1 MKDERDREVVET
13 IESVIQQLDVSDLH
27 KRISTSEIQTRYAL
41 IDPVLSALGWNTHDP
56 NQVGVEEE
64 CSIMDDKS
72 TGSMKADYVLKDNK
86 SKPVVIVE
94 AKRLG
99 TSLGS
104 ESNRLQAGGYAWFK
118 GTEMMVLTEGRHWEI
133 YGKDEQGRITAELVD
148 LKEEK
153 PEDAKEKL
161 LQLAVEK
168 WGNQES
174 SEEDDE

>member
-1 MKDERDREVVET
+1 MKDERDRKVVEAVERT
-13 IESVIQQLDVSDLH
+13 LPQLSGSDSH

-41 IDPVLSALGWNTHDP
+41 IDPILSALGWDIHDP
-56 NQVGVEEE
+56 DKVGVEEE
-64 CSIMDDKS
+64 CSDMVDRSI
-72 TGSMKADYVLKDNK
+72 GSMKADYVLKNNK

-133 YGKDEQGRITAELVD
+133 YGKDEQGRITAEMID

-168 WGNQES
+168 WENHES
-174 SEEDDE
+174 SEEDGK